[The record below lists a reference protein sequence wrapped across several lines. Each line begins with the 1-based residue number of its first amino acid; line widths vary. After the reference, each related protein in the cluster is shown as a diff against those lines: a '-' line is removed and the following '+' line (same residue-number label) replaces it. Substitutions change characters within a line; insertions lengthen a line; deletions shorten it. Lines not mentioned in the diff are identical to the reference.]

1 MVNRFKSGQSLDGAL
16 TAAFL
21 NDLSTMLEQWK
32 RSQTGSIVGATPSTG
47 ERSQTVIRVKNTTG
61 DTVPRFAVLGLGDP
75 VIDPSG
81 GDAQLLS
88 FKNTTALQG
97 DTPDIDVHWGKFCIT
112 LAPIPDGM
120 IGEAVASGVVTC
132 KINVYHESH
141 QWADIKDGDTTQL
154 DSDDCGTCKIL
165 WKESGTGSGKW
176 AVMLVGESQLFGYAV
191 TQEDIAAGDTGDIK
205 FSNSDGTTF
214 GSTLDGTWLA
224 SDGTIPEESLVI
236 RIRDNLHHRW
246 LLLPFAA
253 SGGNESVEGYLDGDL
268 TAGGTATLSVWEAS
282 LGTFAD
288 SGVNVTITDR
298 AGWAADSG
306 SYCVA
311 TKLGD
316 EYRPIV
322 LGCVAP

>member
-120 IGEAVASGVVTC
+120 IGEAVASGVIVC
-132 KINVYHESH
+132 KIYVNQSGH
-141 QWADIKDGDTTQL
+141 QWADIKDGDSTQL
-154 DSDDCGTCKIL
+154 NSDDCGTCKIL
-165 WKESGTGSGKW
+165 WKESGTGTGKW
-176 AVMLVGESQLFGYAV
+176 AYVLVGESALTGFCVA
-191 TQEDIAAGDTGDIK
+191 QEDVDPNVAADFKFSTRSGTEYGSVVQMTWAAG
-205 FSNSDGTTF
+205 SD
-214 GSTLDGTWLA
+214 A
-224 SDGTIPEESLVI
+224 GTIATDAVCFRT
-236 RIRDNLHHRW
+236 RI
-246 LLLPFAA
+246 
-253 SGGNESVEGYLDGDL
+253 
-268 TAGGTATLSVWEAS
+268 
-282 LGTFAD
+282 
-288 SGVNVTITDR
+288 
-298 AGWAADSG
+298 
-306 SYCVA
+306 
-311 TKLGD
+311 GD
-316 EYRPIV
+316 EWIV
-322 LGCVAP
+322 SPVECP